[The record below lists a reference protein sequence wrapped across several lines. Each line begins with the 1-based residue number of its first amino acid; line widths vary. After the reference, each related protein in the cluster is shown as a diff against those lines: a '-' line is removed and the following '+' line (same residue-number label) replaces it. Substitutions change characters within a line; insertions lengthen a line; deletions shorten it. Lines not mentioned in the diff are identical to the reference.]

1 MGLTSIKQSTPLTP
15 TCLIKATAP
24 SRAHN
29 AISKHVDLINLI
41 VSFDPLSLH
50 GYMRIIS
57 QQMEAYCGM
66 PTFGVHCAIFKLP
79 LINFQEMLL
88 SLLTDAESNG
98 SQELGD
104 DYRRHLF
111 VGGLPHWPSLITL
124 KANRSLLVTIT
135 GRDKALEN
143 SEEKAWKKLE
153 YYEYRPIFP

>member
-57 QQMEAYCGM
+57 QQME
-66 PTFGVHCAIFKLP
+66 
-79 LINFQEMLL
+79 MLL

-104 DYRRHLF
+104 DYRIKDSNRLALTNHSTC
-111 VGGLPHWPSLITL
+111 LPHWPSLITL